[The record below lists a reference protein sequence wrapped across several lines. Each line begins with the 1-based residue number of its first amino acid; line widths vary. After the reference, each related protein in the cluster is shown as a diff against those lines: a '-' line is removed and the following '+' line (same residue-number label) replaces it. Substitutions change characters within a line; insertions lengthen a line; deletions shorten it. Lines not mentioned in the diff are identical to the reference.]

1 MDSDLTRRRLLASTG
16 LAVSVGAASVAGA
29 TGTDEV
35 EQPSNRTLDPPE
47 LRWNRTYG
55 PRTYNSASSLLETE
69 DGHLVAHG
77 QVQKEQYGSGT
88 GWLFSLD
95 AQTGDGRW
103 SHVFESEAE
112 TEEEERSTILAVAD
126 AGDGFVLLEAAQ
138 FQAQSFTLRKVTPDG
153 EQSWKRTYE
162 PEAEGEEVT
171 LRTVALHSVDDGYLV
186 AGYVGQGTDSTSA
199 DTASALVLKT
209 DEEGVE
215 QWRHTFFDGYLSL
228 VQSVTTDGDGYVASG
243 VRSEPAESE
252 DEEVPVESV
261 FFRFDESGSVSWE
274 TGFSGTT
281 DGEMNQQNLVT
292 DHAETDE
299 GYLLVGATGNGFELS
314 AWVVAMDTS
323 GSIQTMDTI
332 EPENSDQRL
341 RFTSIA
347 ADDDTFYVTGALGSQ
362 SASESKAW
370 LGAFDASAQ
379 LSWSETPQRKQTSQF
394 ADVVTTSDGGIA
406 VAGQT
411 RTDDENADTPGE
423 AWVAKLG
430 GDTVPTP
437 SPTPEPTDT
446 PTATASP
453 TPEPTPS
460 PTPTPTPTPDGMDD
474 ETDTPDGD
482 SDDTET
488 TSGDGPGFGIGAA
501 LAALGGGALLRRSG
515 VVDDGDLSEE
525 D

>member
-243 VRSEPAESE
+243 VRLEPAESE
-252 DEEVPVESV
+252 DEQVPVESV

-274 TGFSGTT
+274 TGVSGTT
-281 DGEMNQQNLVT
+281 DGEMNQQNLAT
-292 DHAETDE
+292 DHAETDD

-314 AWVVAMDTS
+314 AWVVAMDAS

-347 ADDDTFYVTGALGSQ
+347 ANDDTFYVTGALGNQ
-362 SASESKAW
+362 STSESKAW

-379 LSWSETPQRKQTSQF
+379 LDWSETPGRKQTNQF

-411 RTDDENADTPGE
+411 WTDDENADTPGE
-423 AWVAKLG
+423 AWVVKLG
-430 GDTVPTP
+430 GDAVTTP
-437 SPTPEPTDT
+437 SPPPEPTNT
-446 PTATASP
+446 RTATASP

-474 ETDTPDGD
+474 ETETPDGD
-482 SDDTET
+482 SDDTKT
-488 TSGDGPGFGIGAA
+488 TSGDGPGFGVGAA
-501 LAALGGGALLRRSG
+501 LAALGSGALLRRYG
-515 VVDDGDLSEE
+515 VVNDGDVT
-525 D
+525 DDD

>member
-29 TGTDEV
+29 TGTGEV
-35 EQPSNRTLDPPE
+35 EQPSNHTLDPPE
-47 LRWNRTYG
+47 LRWNRTYA
-55 PRTYNSASSLLETE
+55 PRTYNSARSLLKTE

-77 QVQKEQYGSGT
+77 RVQKEQYGSGAD
-88 GWLFSLD
+88 WLFSLD

-103 SHVFESEAE
+103 SHVFESEGGE
-112 TEEEERSTILAVAD
+112 SEEERSSILAVAD
-126 AGDGFVLLEAAQ
+126 AGDGFVLLESAQ
-138 FQAQSFTLRKVTPDG
+138 FQAQSFTLRKVTADG
-153 EQSWKRTYE
+153 EQSWEQTYE

-171 LRTVALHSVDDGYLV
+171 FRTVALHSVDDGYLV

-243 VRSEPAESE
+243 IRSEPAENE
-252 DEEVPVESV
+252 DEQVPLESV
-261 FFRFDESGSVSWE
+261 VFRFDESGSVSWE

-281 DGEMNQQNLVT
+281 DGETNQRNPIT
-292 DHAETDE
+292 DHAKTDD
-299 GYLLVGATGNGFELS
+299 GYLLVGATGDGFELS

-323 GSIQTMDTI
+323 GSIQTMETI
-332 EPENSDQRL
+332 EPEDSDQRL
-341 RFTSIA
+341 RFTSVA
-347 ADDDTFYVTGALGSQ
+347 ADDDTFYVTGALGNQ
-362 SASESKAW
+362 GASESKAW
-370 LGAFDASAQ
+370 LGAFDANAQ
-379 LSWSETPQRKQTSQF
+379 LSWSETPQRKQTNQF
-394 ADVVTTSDGGIA
+394 VDVVTTSDGGIA

-423 AWVAKLG
+423 AWVVKLG
-430 GDTVPTP
+430 GDAVATPTA
-437 SPTPEPTDT
+437 TPEPTDT
-446 PTATASP
+446 PTATPSP

-460 PTPTPTPTPDGMDD
+460 PTPTPTPAPDGMDD
-474 ETDTPDGD
+474 GTETPGGD

-515 VVDDGDLSEE
+515 VVDDGDVADE